1 MGKLKSY
8 QEQLQDI
15 VEKGINAAEE
25 QQKKLASK
33 PFDYAEKL
41 EAEAREYSVKSLRKR
56 YNGYSETLF
65 EQLRSLNGR
74 FGNFAAELVAKLE
87 KEAAESA
94 DLGPAKEEPHLLPGS
109 AARPGDVL
117 IRRWHNGQ
125 DVAVDVTVANPLSP
139 TYVAGA
145 AAEAGKTLS
154 KAYDRKMRDTAEA
167 CRTQGLKFSPLAV
180 ETLGGF
186 HCVATD
192 VVRRLGQ
199 ALARKKG
206 CDERE
211 PTSQL
216 FSRISVTLMRGN
228 AAMLNSRS
236 HDVISAVIDGAE

>member
-65 EQLRSLNGR
+65 EQLRSLNER

-94 DLGPAKEEPHLLPGS
+94 DAVSEAAEDVAEAAQDAKKSVTAKKPAARKTAARKPAAKKEETAS
-109 AARPGDVL
+109 A
-117 IRRWHNGQ
+117 
-125 DVAVDVTVANPLSP
+125 
-139 TYVAGA
+139 
-145 AAEAGKTLS
+145 
-154 KAYDRKMRDTAEA
+154 
-167 CRTQGLKFSPLAV
+167 
-180 ETLGGF
+180 
-186 HCVATD
+186 
-192 VVRRLGQ
+192 
-199 ALARKKG
+199 
-206 CDERE
+206 
-211 PTSQL
+211 
-216 FSRISVTLMRGN
+216 
-228 AAMLNSRS
+228 
-236 HDVISAVIDGAE
+236 